1 MSGGNGRDATGH
13 FTKGDPG
20 DPANPLACRVALKR
34 QTMLEAVSDDDLGVI
49 FHALVDRAQPG
60 ENDPV
65 QTLFD
70 RLFGKPAAPPNPD
83 RV

>member
-1 MSGGNGRDATGH
+1 
-13 FTKGDPG
+13 
-20 DPANPLACRVALKR
+20 
-34 QTMLEAVSDDDLGVI
+34 MLEAVSDDDLGVI